1 MSLITRV
8 YDIALISHS
17 SLFPMQLLQPFHD
30 RFMSIVHRD
39 DFQSVCHDAT
49 IQHTILGVLD
59 ALCGLV
65 EARRPEQFEF
75 LLPFLQVCVSLMEVY
90 VGVSEVISVILK
102 LFSLVIEYSVIW
114 RESSCVSSEQLMS

>member
-1 MSLITRV
+1 
-8 YDIALISHS
+8 
-17 SLFPMQLLQPFHD
+17 MQLLQPFHD

-49 IQHTILGVLD
+49 IQHTILGILD
-59 ALCGLV
+59 AMCGLV

-90 VGVSEVISVILK
+90 AGVSEIITVILK
-102 LFSLVIEYSVIW
+102 LFSLMTEYSVIW
-114 RESSCVSSEQLMS
+114 HESNCVSTGQLTSSVSSFQSGLLFFFPPL